1 MFGNPQDVFGL
12 EAREA
17 RQAAKD
23 LESYKIK
30 LAESDYK
37 IIKCYEYTLAGID
50 LPYNAAEL
58 HKEREAIRE
67 EIRKLEEKILKYKE

>member
-23 LESYKIK
+23 LENYKIK

-50 LPYNAAEL
+50 LPYDATEL